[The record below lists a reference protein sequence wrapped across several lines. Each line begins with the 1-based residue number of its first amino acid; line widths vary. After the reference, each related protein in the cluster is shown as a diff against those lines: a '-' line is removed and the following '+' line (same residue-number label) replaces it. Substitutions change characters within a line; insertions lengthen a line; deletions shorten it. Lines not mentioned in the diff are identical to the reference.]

1 MPTLEIPG
9 HSQTCLT
16 HSLVRTLLLSLGSWC
31 AQGFICALHGPVSS
45 VLWKFYN
52 QIPLVSKVKFTGGSQ
67 SLCWIPRLGNQ
78 LWVLELS

>member
-1 MPTLEIPG
+1 MPPLEIPG

-16 HSLVRTLLLSLGSWC
+16 QSLVRTLLLSLGSWC